1 MLRLARSFFLILTQA
16 SGGQA
21 LVGIG
26 PSGSGKTRLLFDI
39 ASRYPAL
46 YFECVGLRVGQ
57 ADTSAFSKQ
66 VMLIKNVSEEER
78 TFKAA
83 YYLRCL
89 ITARLLLMEQ
99 YAVHVKQKNIGAWT
113 PDVCRRWLMVQ
124 LNGGTNISQ
133 NLFLALIRGDE
144 MAVNIIRDRCMV
156 SMQALPMFLFDEA
169 HGWHNERTYGTF
181 LTTTNDVAPSR
192 ERRTLFTRAV
202 FVLRQLGFMSLWVGT
217 ALSISDLKNVQSAI
231 SAVSTDS
238 LYLQIVAGFRALDAA
253 AVEKTLRHFLCISD
267 SDPVVKIIAGELAGR
282 GRTTSEFLVYCWT
295 HGARTDEDLAQCF
308 EEFRKIIVSIPDSV
322 DSAPESSRSLSG
334 AWHTLLL
341 TDSTGR
347 IMSSRGGAGCARSR

>member
-113 PDVCRRWLMVQ
+113 PDVCRCWLMVQ
-124 LNGGTNISQ
+124 LNGETKISP

-144 MAVNIIRDRCMV
+144 AAVNIIRYRCMV

-217 ALSISDLKNVQSAI
+217 ALSIGDLQLVQSALL
-231 SAVSTDS
+231 AASTDG
-238 LYLQIVAGFRALDAA
+238 LLPRIVAGFRALPRKEVGA
-253 AVEKTLRHFLCISD
+253 TLRHFMGISAAT
-267 SDPVVKIIAGELAGR
+267 VELLAGELAGR
-282 GRTTSEFLVYCWT
+282 GRLTSEFVVFCWS
-295 HGARTDEDLAQCF
+295 HKVRTDDDVLHCF
-308 EEFRKIIVSIPDSV
+308 DRFRASHLSV
-322 DSAPESSRSLSG
+322 TDTIDDAPEPTGHVRTLSG
-334 AWHTLLL
+334 AWERLFRARHAGTARPSLRRLC
-341 TDSTGR
+341 
-347 IMSSRGGAGCARSR
+347 RGWH